1 MNNCASQSFR
11 EITWNLYEEKFS
23 RLSKEIGLP
32 VQFLLER
39 LHLCD
44 LYLGSAESLFLQ
56 LLLKSKDR
64 EKGRRWESRELSRG
78 VQCLFNIFCL
88 KMPNQGQLKR
98 FYHSLSPCL
107 FHKWQNNLQDGT
119 FLELECHVG
128 NHIHTPFRLDAI
140 LDWATRMRFS
150 LDLERCGR
158 QPGRCFDLCGI
169 SWTKFK
175 FKTFTNVTNV
185 QFFTKNFI
193 YKFQSQF
200 DSVFGLVQ
208 RQSFTVQGQIQKIQK
223 EMARTHNGSILDT
236 VYFSATEFYE
246 NNTTFQRKK
255 GGCSPLGSPLKSTH
269 AVMAKC
275 SCNFDW

>member
-1 MNNCASQSFR
+1 MNCVSQSFR

-39 LHLCD
+39 LHLYD
-44 LYLGSAESLFLQ
+44 LYLGSVESLFLR

-64 EKGRRWESRELSRG
+64 EKGRRWESRELSKG

-140 LDWATRMRFS
+140 LDWATRMRLS
-150 LDLERCGR
+150 LDLERCGI
-158 QPGRCFDLCGI
+158 QPGRCFDLLAFFGQSLNLKPSRMLRMSYFFQRI
-169 SWTKFK
+169 S
-175 FKTFTNVTNV
+175 FTNSNL
-185 QFFTKNFI
+185 N
-193 YKFQSQF
+193 
-200 DSVFGLVQ
+200 L
-208 RQSFTVQGQIQKIQK
+208 TV
-223 EMARTHNGSILDT
+223 
-236 VYFSATEFYE
+236 FSA
-246 NNTTFQRKK
+246 
-255 GGCSPLGSPLKSTH
+255 
-269 AVMAKC
+269 
-275 SCNFDW
+275 